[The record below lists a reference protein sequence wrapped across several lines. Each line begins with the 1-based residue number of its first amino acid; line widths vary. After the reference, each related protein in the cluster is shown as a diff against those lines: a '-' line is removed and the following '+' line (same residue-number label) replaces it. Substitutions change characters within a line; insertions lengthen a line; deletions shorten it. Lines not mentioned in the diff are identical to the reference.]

1 MKATVDTKYGGVII
15 TDVMIE
21 DDFKCLHSGVDIHT
35 MDDLLICCVT
45 DSSVD
50 ELVDNVERVEQLIS
64 DFEF

>member
-21 DDFKCLHSGVDIHT
+21 DDCGVDMKS
-35 MDDLLICCVT
+35 MDGSLICFVA
-45 DSSVD
+45 DESVD
-50 ELVDNVERVEQLIS
+50 ELVDNIVRVEQLIS